1 MDETGF
7 HNPIDNL
14 FKNLESPKKINNPI
28 NPMNQNGNRNSLNN
42 LENPMMNMNNIN
54 NINDMNNNMMNQN
67 NMMMNPNNMMMNLMN
82 NKNNMGMNP
91 NNMMMNPNL
100 EESGM
105 IPNNMMMNLMNNQ
118 NNMGMNDSQL
128 TGMNTMMSQ
137 MMNMSQTN
145 VMGLDE
151 NTLRIKEIIKPYEDR
166 IKEQEE
172 VIRKNTFQLT
182 ILREKLKEK
191 EKENKKLKMNNMQM
205 QMNNMNNMNNNMN
218 FNNLD
223 NDIIYIYFQYGM
235 DPPEKIKC
243 LDDELFESVINRFC
257 NKNMLIRNSLS
268 FIFNSP
274 IVNTF
279 MPVSEIGLGNNS
291 IITVLEK
298 TQYNFNMN
306 NPMNNNMNNNMVNS
320 FENMNDL
327 NNNNFG
333 MGMNNVNMNN
343 LNNNLGMGMNNDNLN
358 NLNKQ
363 KEDIINLI
371 FNYRGKRIIIYLKE
385 SSTVSEA
392 LEKFFD
398 KEGIEENDYEKFNFL
413 YNDKKLLLGD
423 DTPLKNI
430 FLGIGY
436 IDVNEIN

>member
-7 HNPIDNL
+7 QNPIDNL
-14 FKNLESPKKINNPI
+14 FKNIESPKKINNPI
-28 NPMNQNGNRNSLNN
+28 NPMNQNGNRNSLNNLENPMMNQNGDRNSLNN

-67 NMMMNPNNMMMNLMN
+67 NMMMNPNNMEMNPMMNLNMDSTGMIPNNIMMNMMN
-82 NKNNMGMNP
+82 NQNNMGMNP
-91 NNMMMNPNL
+91 NMEEMNIGMNPNMMMNQ
-100 EESGM
+100 
-105 IPNNMMMNLMNNQ
+105 MNNQ

-191 EKENKKLKMNNMQM
+191 EKENKHLKMKNMQM
-205 QMNNMNNMNNNMN
+205 EMNNMNNMNNNMN

-257 NKNMLIRNSLS
+257 NKNILIRNSLS

-291 IITVLEK
+291 KITVLGK

-306 NPMNNNMNNNMVNS
+306 NPMNNNMNNNMANS

-333 MGMNNVNMNN
+333 MGMNNGNMNI

-358 NLNKQ
+358 N
-363 KEDIINLI
+363 
-371 FNYRGKRIIIYLKE
+371 
-385 SSTVSEA
+385 
-392 LEKFFD
+392 FD